1 MAPNHPKRG
10 ARAEFE
16 LNRTAR
22 EKQGPTI
29 RVWEQTI
36 QREMQE
42 LSLNL
47 GQIERKRRGL
57 SEIWCQ
63 TIQKRDARTEFEL
76 ERERETDR
84 QTDRQTD

>member
-16 LNRTAR
+16 LSRTAR

-36 QREMQE
+36 QREMQD

-47 GQIERKRRGL
+47 GQIERETRAVRNLVPNHPK
-57 SEIWCQ
+57 
-63 TIQKRDARTEFEL
+63 
-76 ERERETDR
+76 ERCEN
-84 QTDRQTD
+84 